1 MASITKRTSDEGDVA
16 YFVRVRLKGY
26 PIQTATFKRL
36 TDARKWAAST
46 ESAIREGRHF
56 KSTAAKKHTFAEAI
70 ERYTREILPT
80 EFTNVEQR
88 NRRPMLEWWAS
99 QIGYCVMADL
109 STALF
114 ADCRNT
120 LATTGG
126 RKGRP
131 LAAATIKK
139 HFVVATDVLKRC
151 VNEWH
156 WLEQSPLKDGGVKL
170 PELPRGIVRFLD
182 DDELNRLTIACK
194 ESPNTLLYPAFVL
207 AISTGMRQSE
217 TMNLYWREPVTP
229 PSETAWGVVNLAES
243 CIILHETKNGDRR
256 RVPLASQALTE
267 LQKLSKVRRLDSALV
282 FPSPTHPNQPME
294 LKKAWLNALK
304 RAEVNNFRWHDL
316 RHSTASYLAMGGASM
331 VEIAAVLGHKTLDMV
346 KRYSHLSDGH
356 IANVVERMNSRIF
369 GGSL

>member
-1 MASITKRTSDEGDVA
+1 MASITKRTSDEGDVS

-26 PIQTATFKRL
+26 PLQTATFKRL
-36 TDARKWAAST
+36 TDAKKWAAST

-56 KSTAAKKHTFAEAI
+56 KTNEAKRHTLAEAI
-70 ERYTREILPT
+70 DRYQKSVMPQKFRANEVRIRGPIL
-80 EFTNVEQR
+80 N
-88 NRRPMLEWWAS
+88 WWKS
-99 QIGYCVMADL
+99 QIGHLVLADL
-109 STALF
+109 SATHF
-114 ADCRNT
+114 VSCRDT
-120 LATTGG
+120 LINHGG
-126 RKGRP
+126 NQGRP
-131 LAAATIKK
+131 LAAATIKR
-139 HFVVATDVLKRC
+139 HFVAIGHVLKLC
-151 VNEWH
+151 QMEWR
-156 WLEQSPLKDGGVKL
+156 WMDRNPLKESIIEM

-182 DDELNRLTIACK
+182 DDELNRLTAACK
-194 ESPNTLLYPAFVL
+194 ESPNPLLYPAFVL

-217 TMNLYWREPVTP
+217 TMNLYWREPETP

-256 RVPLASQALTE
+256 RVPLASQALAE
-267 LQKLSKVRRLDSALV
+267 LQKLNKVRRLDSALV
-282 FPSPTHPNQPME
+282 FPSPTHPSQPIE

-316 RHSTASYLAMGGASM
+316 RHCTASYLAMGGASM

-369 GGSL
+369 GANP